1 MRNFQLPGRSPVLA
15 SNGMVATSHP
25 LAASEA
31 LTVMKHG
38 GNAVDAAIAGAILLG
53 VCEPHM
59 TGIGGDCFALI
70 KPAGTDEV
78 TTINGSGRAPAGLDP
93 DDLRQEGIT
102 KIEPGH
108 PASITVPGAV
118 DAFCRLSERF
128 GRIGLDRCLAP
139 AIRYFEEGVPV
150 ASRTASDIATAGPDM
165 NDAARAH
172 FLNSGRPYRLG
183 ERMRLPGQAKVLRR
197 IAANGRD
204 AFYEGEIL
212 DDMLSALAD
221 AGGTHAA
228 EDFTATEAV
237 WSTPVSGQYGAFD
250 VLEHRPNGQGATAL
264 LLLNILSHFD
274 LSSMDPVGFERLHIE
289 AEASKYAYDARNR
302 FLADPDHVTRL
313 EHMLAPET
321 AERLS
326 ALIDTGRATAAPA
339 ALAEDVH
346 KDTVLIVAVD
356 GDGMA
361 VSLIYS
367 LFSAFGSGVAS
378 PKFGILFQNR
388 GSGFNLVPGHPNEAG
403 PGKRP
408 LHTIIPAM
416 RKAGGKVDMAFG
428 VMGAQFQAAGHA
440 RFLTNIADYGMDLQ
454 EAIDGPRSFADP
466 VEGTLQVED
475 GIPASTKDLLATA
488 GHRLSRPD
496 VPIGGAQAILIDHES
511 GALIGASDPRKD
523 GAAVGY

>member
-1 MRNFQLPGRSPVLA
+1 
-15 SNGMVATSHP
+15 MVATSHP

-31 LTVMKHG
+31 LTLMKQG

-93 DDLRQEGIT
+93 DVLRREGIT

-118 DAFCRLSERF
+118 DALCRLSERF

-139 AIRYFEEGVPV
+139 AIRYFEDGVPI
-150 ASRTASDIATAGPDM
+150 SPRTASDIVPGGPGM
-165 NDAARAH
+165 TDAARAH

-183 ERMRLPGQAKVLRR
+183 ERMRLPGQAEVLRR
-197 IAANGRD
+197 IAANGRN
-204 AFYEGEIL
+204 AFYEGEVL
-212 DDMLSALAD
+212 DDMLSALAGV
-221 AGGTHAA
+221 GGTHAA
-228 EDFTATEAV
+228 EDFTATEAD
-237 WSTPVSGQYGAFD
+237 WSTPVSGRHGDFD

-264 LLLNILSHFD
+264 LLLNTLSHFD
-274 LSSMDPVGFERLHIE
+274 LSSMDPIGFERIHIE
-289 AEASKYAYDARNR
+289 AEASKFAYDARNR
-302 FLADPDHVTRL
+302 FLADPDRVTRL

-321 AERLS
+321 AERLA
-326 ALIDTGRATAAPA
+326 ALIDVKKATAAPA
-339 ALAEDVH
+339 ALTEDVH

-356 GDGMA
+356 RDGMA

-388 GSGFNLVPGHPNEAG
+388 GSGFNLIPGHPNEAG
-403 PGKRP
+403 PSKRP

-416 RKAGGKVDMAFG
+416 RKADGKVDMAFG
-428 VMGAQFQAAGHA
+428 VMGGQYQATGHA
-440 RFLTNIADYGMDLQ
+440 HFLTNVADYGMDLQ
-454 EAIDGPRSFADP
+454 EAMDGPRSFADP
-466 VEGTLQVED
+466 TEGTLQVED
-475 GIPASTKDLLATA
+475 GIPDATRERLAKA

-511 GALIGASDPRKD
+511 GTLTGASDPRKD
-523 GAAVGY
+523 GAAVGF